1 MLALIVGS
9 GGLPA
14 EVVARL
20 PNAPLVF
27 ALEGF
32 TPDEVQVDL
41 SFRLETLGTL
51 IAEIKDKGVTDVCF
65 VGSIQRPPVDPSR
78 IDAAT
83 MPLVPIIQKAL
94 MAGDDGALRA
104 VIEIFEHAGLH
115 VRAAH
120 ELAPDLLPEVGC
132 PTKAQPSD
140 TDHADASRGTEIV
153 QCMCAADVGQACV
166 VLRRQALAIEGVF
179 GTDWMLQSLT
189 QRPDAGGGILFKAP
203 KPDQDRRVDLPT
215 IGAGTVTAAVAAG
228 LAGIV
233 IEQGGVIVLDW
244 DQVVAE
250 CDRLGLFLWIRE
262 RAA

>member
-9 GGLPA
+9 GRLPA

-20 PNAPLVF
+20 PNEPLIY

-32 TPDEVQVDL
+32 VPDGVNVDRF
-41 SFRLETLGTL
+41 FRLETLGTL
-51 IAEIKDKGVTDVCF
+51 IAEVKDKGVTDVCF

-94 MAGDDGALRA
+94 MSGDDGALRA
-104 VIEIFEHAGLH
+104 VIEIFEQAGLH

-120 ELAPDLLPEVGC
+120 ELAPDLLAQVGC
-132 PTKAQPSD
+132 PTEMQPSD
-140 TDHADASRGTEIV
+140 TDQQDAARGTEIV

-166 VLRRQALAIEGVF
+166 ILRRQALAIEGVF

-189 QRPDAGGGILFKAP
+189 QRPDAGGGVLFKAP

-215 IGAGTVTAAVAAG
+215 IGTGTVTAAVAAG

-233 IEQGGVIVLDW
+233 IEHGGVIVLDW
-244 DQVVAE
+244 ESVVAE
-250 CDRLGLFLWIRE
+250 CDRLGLFLWVRE